1 ANLLNNAVKYT
12 DPGGRITIAARRE
25 NGAVTVS
32 ISDTGIGIAADALPR
47 VFDMF
52 VQANARDSRA
62 QTGLGI
68 GLTLVRSLVEMHGG
82 SVSAHSAGAGRG
94 SEFVVHL
101 PLGDGRETHRTR
113 GALAPGKVAGVPRV
127 MVVDDNAD
135 AAESLAALLHILGA
149 DVHVSHDGRGALEAL
164 PSFRPAAIFLDLGL
178 PGMDGYEIA
187 RHIRARAE
195 AGKTLLVALTGWG
208 QERDRRR
215 TEAAGF
221 DRHLVKPADLSALQ
235 AVLASLNAESST
247 N

>member
-1 ANLLNNAVKYT
+1 
-12 DPGGRITIAARRE
+12 
-25 NGAVTVS
+25 
-32 ISDTGIGIAADALPR
+32 
-47 VFDMF
+47 
-52 VQANARDSRA
+52 
-62 QTGLGI
+62 
-68 GLTLVRSLVEMHGG
+68 
-82 SVSAHSAGAGRG
+82 
-94 SEFVVHL
+94 
-101 PLGDGRETHRTR
+101 
-113 GALAPGKVAGVPRV
+113 